1 MTKEEFLNKIE
12 LQNTIESRPFNKEEI
27 AKKLDDKMIIE
38 NRDVIFNF
46 FEKYDTIYFRRIEK
60 KSGDT
65 IAIRMIPMG
74 YTGQYWEDLNIKV
87 MEIGKILN
95 VAGTIEIFYM
105 SEEGLFY
112 NQDQKLIFDNE
123 DDFLNYLLTVEYDY
137 HPVIAD
143 ITYSRLKDAGWYEGR
158 EIDISKL
165 VNDCAEN
172 EVIFSQKQIEFIEE
186 FGGITGIENDKLEF
200 GISDEKEWKY
210 FKKASEISNIMAA
223 NYGEDIICIG
233 YCDDGMMPLWI
244 TADGLLIRDDGVQL
258 GRTIMEGFNC
268 LLG

>member
-27 AKKLDDKMIIE
+27 AKKLDDKMILK

-46 FEKYDTIYFRRIEK
+46 FEKYDPIYFRRIEK

-65 IAIRMIPMG
+65 IIIRMIPMG
-74 YTGQYWEDLNIKV
+74 YTGQYWEELDIKV
-87 MEIGKILN
+87 MEIGEILN

-143 ITYSRLKDAGWYEGR
+143 ITYSRLKDASWYEGR
-158 EIDISKL
+158 KIDISKL
-165 VNDCAEN
+165 VDDCAEN
-172 EVIFSQKQIEFIEE
+172 EVILSQKQIEFIEE
-186 FGGITGIENDKLEF
+186 FGGIDGVGNDKMEF
-200 GISDEKEWKY
+200 GISDKIKLNY
-210 FKKASEISNIMAA
+210 FKRASEMRIADYS
-223 NYGEDIICIG
+223 EDTICVG
-233 YCDDGMMPLWI
+233 YCGGGMIPLWI
-244 TADGLLIRDDGVQL
+244 TADGLLVTDDGMQL
-258 GRTIMEGFNC
+258 GRTVMEGFNC